1 MSRVILSVTL
11 TISAFFGAIFADVSL
26 AKNASPAPYLQREGV
41 TTYIAELIRE
51 HGFSR
56 AELEEVFAA
65 AEKRQDIIDLISRPA
80 ERRLNWQE
88 YSAIFLDEQR
98 IAGGVEFWRQ
108 NEATLERAEQEYGV
122 PPEVIVAIIG
132 VETRYGKVTG
142 GHRVV
147 DALMTLG
154 FDYPPRSRF
163 FRKELTQFLLLAREE
178 GKNPLS
184 LKGSY
189 AGAMGFGQFIP
200 SSYRSYAVDFDNDGV
215 RDIWQN
221 RVDAIGSV
229 ANYFKRHGWDG
240 RAEVA
245 VPVTVKAESQ
255 QLLDLANDSLKP
267 THSVAEMAQ
276 MGVVV
281 GELEPDAQVLLLR
294 LAGGAQPEYWLGF
307 DDFYVITRYN
317 HSRLYAMA
325 VYQLGQAIIQRY
337 NKTVG

>member
-1 MSRVILSVTL
+1 MSNLVSRGTLVVCVVLSA
-11 TISAFFGAIFADVSL
+11 AFSSFAL
-26 AKNASPAPYLQREGV
+26 ADSYLQRDDV
-41 TTYIAELIRE
+41 ATYIDELVQE
-51 HGFSR
+51 HGFSSP
-56 AELEEVFAA
+56 ELEEVFGAA
-65 AEKRQDIIDLISRPA
+65 KRRQDIIDLISRPA

-88 YSAIFLDEQR
+88 YGQIFLDEQR

-108 NEATLERAEQEYGV
+108 NQASLARAEQKYGV
-122 PPEVIVAIIG
+122 PPEIIVAILG
-132 VETRYGKVTG
+132 VETRYGRVTG

-154 FDYPPRSRF
+154 FDYPPRARF

-229 ANYFKRHGWDG
+229 ANYFRRHGWRGDDH
-240 RAEVA
+240 VA
-245 VPVTVKAESQ
+245 VPVEIQNESQ
-255 QLLDLANDSLKP
+255 ELLELANESLKP

-276 MGVVV
+276 MGVFV
-281 GELEPDAQVLLLR
+281 GDLDPNAQALLLQ
-294 LAGGAQPEYWLGF
+294 LSGGAKPEYWLAF

-325 VYQLGQAIIQRY
+325 VYQLGQAIMQRRK
-337 NKTVG
+337 KTVG

>member
-1 MSRVILSVTL
+1 MSNLVSRGTLVVSVVLSA
-11 TISAFFGAIFADVSL
+11 AFSSTALADS
-26 AKNASPAPYLQREGV
+26 YLQRDDV
-41 TTYIAELIRE
+41 VRYMDQLVQE
-51 HGFSR
+51 HGFSSP
-56 AELEEVFAA
+56 ELEEVFGAA
-65 AEKRQDIIDLISRPA
+65 KRRQDIIELISRPA

-88 YSAIFLDEQR
+88 YSQIFLDEQR

-108 NEATLERAEQEYGV
+108 NQETLARAEQKYGV
-122 PPEVIVAIIG
+122 PPEIIVAIIG
-132 VETRYGKVTG
+132 VETRYGRVTG

-154 FDYPPRSRF
+154 FDYPPRARF

-178 GKNPLS
+178 GKDPLS

-229 ANYFKRHGWDG
+229 ANYFRRHGWRGDHH
-240 RAEVA
+240 VA
-245 VPVTVKAESQ
+245 VPVEIQNESQ
-255 QLLDLANDSLKP
+255 ELLELANESLKP

-281 GELEPDAQVLLLR
+281 DDLDLNARALLLQ
-294 LAGGAQPEYWLGF
+294 LSGGAKPEYWLAF

-325 VYQLGQAIIQRY
+325 VYQLGQAIMQRRK
-337 NKTVG
+337 KTVG

>member
-1 MSRVILSVTL
+1 MSNLVSRGTLVVSVVLSA
-11 TISAFFGAIFADVSL
+11 AFSNTAFADS
-26 AKNASPAPYLQREGV
+26 YLQRDDV
-41 TTYIAELIRE
+41 VRYMDQLVQE
-51 HGFSR
+51 HGFSSP
-56 AELEEVFAA
+56 ELEEVFGAA
-65 AEKRQDIIDLISRPA
+65 KRRQDIIELISRPA

-88 YSAIFLDEQR
+88 YSQIFLDEQR

-108 NEATLERAEQEYGV
+108 NQETLARAQQKYGV
-122 PPEVIVAIIG
+122 PPEIIVAIIG
-132 VETRYGKVTG
+132 VETRYGRVTG

-154 FDYPPRSRF
+154 FDYPPRAQF

-178 GKNPLS
+178 GKDPLS

-229 ANYFKRHGWDG
+229 ANYFRRHGWRGDHH
-240 RAEVA
+240 VA
-245 VPVTVKAESQ
+245 VPVEIQNESQ
-255 QLLDLANDSLKP
+255 ELLELANESLKP

-281 GELEPDAQVLLLR
+281 DDLDLNARALLLQ
-294 LAGGAQPEYWLGF
+294 LSGGAKPEYWLAF

-325 VYQLGQAIIQRY
+325 VYQLGQAIMQRRK
-337 NKTVG
+337 KTVG